1 MTDILDPDLL
11 DHGMNGRAMP
21 SAPAGGPLPPAVRA
35 PDRTGPDLTAALL
48 LLLRR
53 LGWIGRPQ
61 DVTEAMP
68 WASGGDPIADLRD
81 VAARLGFGSSIH
93 GPRRFPAAEL
103 RRILAD
109 AAGRGGAVLY
119 VPGGPGKGERHA
131 GEAGLLE
138 TVDGGLQLQRPNRAP
153 EPVGTALPAG
163 SLIVADAADAEWAP
177 PAGERR
183 AWMRGR
189 MAAAAPLVG
198 SALALTL
205 AANLLSL
212 SSPLFV
218 MTIYDK
224 VVAAGSLRLLVAL
237 CIGAVGALL
246 LELVMRRLR
255 SRIMAHGGARLG
267 YVVGNAVLA
276 RLLHLPS
283 QMTERVA
290 VAAQVARVKD
300 LDRVRDLLTGPPAQA
315 CLDLPFAVIFLVAI
329 AVLSGWLVLVPLAAI
344 VLYAAAAWL
353 GNAMTRTRVAS
364 AAAAGARRQEL
375 LLEIVER
382 MPAIRALG
390 ATGTWSSRYDAV
402 AGRMAEANF
411 RNAQTATLI
420 STFSQTLT
428 TLTGLGT
435 LGLGIGQVLAGS
447 LTTGG
452 LIGTMMLVWRTLAP
466 VQNAFLASTR
476 LGQLRASLTQVETLM
491 ATPPER
497 SESVRAERA
506 ADIRGQVTFS
516 HVTFRY
522 GREAEPVLANLAFDV
537 APGEVVAIV
546 GRNGGGKS
554 TLLKLI
560 SGLYSP
566 QGGAVRIDGR
576 DIRQFDPMAL
586 RRSIAFVPQVP
597 QFFDGTLAENLRLV
611 APGAGEADLRDAL
624 DRAGV
629 LDAVDE
635 LPDGLET
642 RFDTR
647 DAALPAGLLAR
658 LSLARTY
665 LRDAPIV
672 LLDEPAASVDFEGE
686 FAFTS
691 AVHAFRGRS
700 TVFFVTHRRG
710 HLAMADK
717 VLIIENGTTRYFGPA
732 EKVRDR
738 IPKGMI

>member
-1 MTDILDPDLL
+1 MTQILDPDVTGRIMPPVPALSLPTAL
-11 DHGMNGRAMP
+11 DTPFRH
-21 SAPAGGPLPPAVRA
+21 
-35 PDRTGPDLTAALL
+35 GPDLTAALL

-53 LGWIGRPQ
+53 LGWVGSPQ
-61 DVTEAMP
+61 DITGALPWGSGSDAVT
-68 WASGGDPIADLRD
+68 DLRD
-81 VAARLGFGSSIH
+81 VAARLGFGSTIH
-93 GPRRFPAAEL
+93 QGRRFPGGEL
-103 RRILAD
+103 RRILAE
-109 AAGRGGAVLY
+109 AGYRGGAVLY
-119 VPGGPGKGERHA
+119 VPSHA
-131 GEAGLLE
+131 GTGEAGLLE
-138 TVDGGLQLQRPNRAP
+138 SSEDGLRLQRPEGPA
-153 EPVGTALPAG
+153 EPVGDALAAGTLVVAAAAEPDGVVPA
-163 SLIVADAADAEWAP
+163 

-183 AWMRGR
+183 SWIRSR
-189 MAAAAPLVG
+189 LAAAGPLIG
-198 SALALTL
+198 AALALTL

-224 VVAAGSLRLLVAL
+224 VVAAGSIHLLVAL
-237 CIGAVGALL
+237 GIGAAGALL
-246 LELVMRRLR
+246 IELAMRRLR

-283 QMTERVA
+283 PLTERVA

-300 LDRVRDLLTGPPAQA
+300 LDRVRDLLTGPLAQA

-329 AVLSGWLVLVPLAAI
+329 GILSGWLVLVPLCAI
-344 VLYAAAAWL
+344 GLYVAAAWL
-353 GNAMTRTRVAS
+353 GNAMTRTHV
-364 AAAAGARRQEL
+364 AAAAGAGARRQEL

-390 ATGTWSSRYDAV
+390 AAKIWSNRYDAV

-411 RNAQTATLI
+411 RSAQTTTLI
-420 STFSQTLT
+420 ATFSQTLT
-428 TLTGLGT
+428 TLTGLAT
-435 LGLGIGQVLAGS
+435 LGFGIDQVLAGS
-447 LTTGG
+447 LSTGG
-452 LIGTMMLVWRTLAP
+452 LIGTMMLVWRTLSP
-466 VQNAFLASTR
+466 VQSAFMASTR
-476 LGQLRASLTQVETLM
+476 LGQLRASLRQVETLM

-522 GREAEPVLANLAFDV
+522 GREAEPVLANLGFDV

-554 TLLKLI
+554 TLLKLV

-566 QGGAVRIDGR
+566 QGGSVRIDGR

-611 APGAGEADLRDAL
+611 APGASDADLRAAL

-629 LDAVDE
+629 LDAVDD
-635 LPDGLET
+635 LPEGLET

-691 AVHAFRGRS
+691 TVHAFRGHS
-700 TVFFVTHRRG
+700 TVFFVTHRRS

-717 VLIIENGTTRYFGPA
+717 VLIIENGTSRYFGPA